1 MFVVVTVFMI
11 ISKHVSIEPQSHK
24 NVLQAGTVIIL
35 NLPPCQI
42 SQTIVLRLLIYFA
55 ANPALPEVYA
65 RK

>member
-24 NVLQAGTVIIL
+24 HVLQAGTVIKS
-35 NLPPCQI
+35 NLPLCQI
-42 SQTIVLRLLIYFA
+42 SQTTVLMLLIYFA